1 MAERIAMSHHER
13 WDGSGYPQGIKEIE
27 IPIEGCIMNIA
38 DQYDALRSR
47 RPYKPPFEHEKAF
60 KIITEGDGRT
70 MLSHFDPEILQIFK
84 DTNKQFENI
93 YETHK
98 D

>member
-13 WDGSGYPQGIKEIE
+13 WDGSSYPQGIKEIE

-47 RPYKPPFEHEKAF
+47 RLYKPPFEHEKAF
-60 KIITEGDGRT
+60 KR
-70 MLSHFDPEILQIFK
+70 
-84 DTNKQFENI
+84 
-93 YETHK
+93 
-98 D
+98 